1 MISPTNSEAR
11 LSYLIVVWSDAQE
24 SSLWEWPVLQF
35 PVREQIMNHYALL
48 RPVHME
54 H

>member
-1 MISPTNSEAR
+1 MSPTNSETR

-24 SSLWEWPVLQF
+24 SLLWEWAVLQF

-48 RPVHME
+48 RPVYME